1 MAEFRKFHV
10 PNLLTEYENSGLLV
24 FHFPIED
31 GMVPEDVLGL
41 VRIFLL
47 KLRYY
52 EKARN
57 FEKNSHRF

>member
-1 MAEFRKFHV
+1 MVVLITMAEFRKFHV

-41 VRIFLL
+41 VRYFFI
-47 KLRYY
+47 KKRMQICIMYT
-52 EKARN
+52 
-57 FEKNSHRF
+57 

>member
-41 VRIFLL
+41 VRIFYQKMVFCYQTCSDLL
-47 KLRYY
+47 
-52 EKARN
+52 
-57 FEKNSHRF
+57 